1 VKTGILGGTFDPVH
15 NGHILIAGETFRQLK
30 LDNMIF
36 VPAACSPFKTETCE
50 TPAEHRFKMVE
61 LAVEGVAG
69 FTASRIELDRPG
81 ISYTIDTLEAL
92 QAKKSQ
98 PDDLYLITGLDSLRT
113 LSEWKDA
120 GRIITLSHLV
130 TVCRPGYDV
139 RDIAILEQRLPGLR
153 ERLILLKGPLV
164 DISSTDIRRR
174 ISAGES
180 IHGLVPER
188 VEAYIQE
195 HQLYRKGK

>member
-1 VKTGILGGTFDPVH
+1 MKTGILGGTFDPVH

-120 GRIITLSHLV
+120 GRIITLCRLV

-139 RDIAILEQRLPGLR
+139 RDIDVLEQRLPGLR

-164 DISSTDIRRR
+164 DISSTDSRRR

>member
-1 VKTGILGGTFDPVH
+1 MKTGILGGTFDPVH

-30 LDNMIF
+30 LDSMIF

-98 PDDLYLITGLDSLRT
+98 PDDLYFITGLDSLRT

-120 GRIITLSHLV
+120 GRIITLSRLV

-139 RDIAILEQRLPGLR
+139 RDIDVLEQRLPGLR

-174 ISAGES
+174 VSAGES

>member
-1 VKTGILGGTFDPVH
+1 MKTGILGGTFDPVH

-30 LDNMIF
+30 LDNVIF

-69 FTASRIELDRPG
+69 FSASRIELDRPG

-92 QAKKSQ
+92 QGKKAQ
-98 PDDLYLITGLDSLRT
+98 PDDLYFITGLDSLRT

-120 GRIITLSHLV
+120 GRIITLSRLV

-139 RDIAILEQRLPGLR
+139 RDIDVLEQRLPGLR

-188 VEAYIQE
+188 IEAYIQE

>member
-1 VKTGILGGTFDPVH
+1 MKTGILGGTFDPVH

-98 PDDLYLITGLDSLRT
+98 PDDLYFITGLDSLRT

-120 GRIITLSHLV
+120 GRIITLSRLV

-139 RDIAILEQRLPGLR
+139 RDIDVLEQRLPGLR